1 MRIGAYIHR
10 MMIVIALSAAA
21 AIASCSRDDAG
32 AVQPVGTSD
41 AEVQVG
47 FRIVLGEVMDGTRS
61 GGYDD
66 GTGTDYENAIGIL
79 DNDYCVMFFDT
90 ANRYITTFRPT
101 ELVPVD
107 DNYARSRYYDAI
119 GRIDKPLPSSF
130 RVVIMA
136 NWGKYPADAVA
147 GTTTIDD
154 ICTSLD
160 SRYSYDY
167 TFRLSA
173 DCRIPMYGVKLCTGM
188 TFKSDLLTYLGTV
201 CMLRAMAKI
210 EVTCDSEDWTVESVM
225 LNRYNSVGFC
235 APLNVYEEQDYV
247 KGSYDDDYTDDI
259 HIVDGAE
266 RDDRLYFSRT
276 EDGRYVI
283 YLPEY
288 RNTRQGTVKSSK
300 ASEICVRFAERQD
313 KEYVIDFKYYENPLK
328 GYSVGDY
335 FDIRRN
341 YYYKFAIN
349 KLSEYDDGMDIS
361 LDVRQYD
368 DYDLRPVFGLD

>member
-1 MRIGAYIHR
+1 MRIEAHIHR
-10 MMIVIALSAAA
+10 MILAIALTAAA
-21 AIASCSRDDAG
+21 VIASCSRDGAG
-32 AVQPVGTSD
+32 TVPAVDTPDTSV
-41 AEVQVG
+41 EVG
-47 FRIVLGEVMDGTRS
+47 FRIVLGEATDGTRS

-66 GTGTDYENAIGIL
+66 GTDTDYENYIGIL

-90 ANRYITTFRPT
+90 SNRYITTFQPT
-101 ELVPVD
+101 GLIPVD

-136 NWGKYPADAVA
+136 NWGRYPTDAVA
-147 GTTTIDD
+147 GITTIDD
-154 ICTSLD
+154 ICTGLD

-167 TFRLSA
+167 SFQLSS
-173 DCRIPMYGVKLCTGM
+173 DCKIPMYGVKLCTGM
-188 TFKSDLLTYLGTV
+188 TFQSDLLTYLGTV

-210 EVTCDSEDWTVESVM
+210 EVSCQSEDWTIESVM
-225 LNRYNSVGFC
+225 LSRYNSAGFC
-235 APLNVYEEQDYV
+235 APLNVYEESDYV
-247 KGSYDDDYTDDI
+247 RGSYDDDYTDDI
-259 HIVDGAE
+259 HIVDGVAQDE
-266 RDDRLYFSRT
+266 RLYFGKA
-276 EDGRYVI
+276 DVGRYVI
-283 YLPEY
+283 YVPEY
-288 RNTRQGTVKSSK
+288 RNTRQGTIKSSG
-300 ASEICVRFAERQD
+300 ASEICVRFVERQD

-349 KLSEYDDGMDIS
+349 KLPEYDDNMSIS

-368 DYDLRPVFGLD
+368 DYDLRPVFGQD